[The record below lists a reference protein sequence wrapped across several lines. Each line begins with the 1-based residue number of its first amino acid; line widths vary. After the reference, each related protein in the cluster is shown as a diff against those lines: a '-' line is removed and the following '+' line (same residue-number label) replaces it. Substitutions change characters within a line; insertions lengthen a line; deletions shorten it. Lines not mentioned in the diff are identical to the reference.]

1 MIGLV
6 YELVNVLWMIMIGRM
21 IGRMVNVLVGMEE
34 LGIGK
39 CVLIIIMNVDVFSDV
54 LAIYQMEI

>member
-6 YELVNVLWMIMIGRM
+6 YELVNVLWMIMIM
-21 IGRMVNVLVGMEE
+21 IGKMVHVLVGMEE